1 MSLTWCADVRLR
13 ARLEPGVRARFQAA
27 RDDEYG
33 EIAGKCERSL
43 GAYAARVCAEE
54 AEGQ

>member
-1 MSLTWCADVRLR
+1 VSCSVLAG
-13 ARLEPGVRARFQAA
+13 EPEVRARFQAA

-33 EIAGKCERSL
+33 EIVGKCEQSL
-43 GAYAARVCAEE
+43 EAYAARVYAEE